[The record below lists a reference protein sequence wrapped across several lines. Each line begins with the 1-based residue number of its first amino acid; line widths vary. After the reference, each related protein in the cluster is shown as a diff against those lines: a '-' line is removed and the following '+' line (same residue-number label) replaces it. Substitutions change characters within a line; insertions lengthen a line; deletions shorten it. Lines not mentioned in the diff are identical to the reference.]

1 MTKTVTRLFD
11 DYGDA
16 RSAVR
21 TLESAGFSR
30 DDISI
35 IANKDAHGSH
45 DRDDDSINED
55 GDVTKGATT
64 GAVLGG
70 VGGLL
75 AGLGLLAVPG
85 LGPIVAAGWLAST
98 AVGAAV
104 GGVGGAATGGI
115 VGALKNAGHDDD
127 EAHVYSE
134 GVRRGGTLV
143 SARVPDERR
152 AEAEAILLQHRSVD
166 AATRGADYRA
176 GGWNTFDPDAE
187 PYTSDQISAERAR
200 YSSHPSTTG
209 L

>member
-11 DYGDA
+11 DYSEA

-21 TLESAGFSR
+21 ALESAGFR
-30 DDISI
+30 HDDISI
-35 IANKDAHGSH
+35 VANKDAHGRH
-45 DRDDDSINED
+45 DRDNDSVNED
-55 GDVTKGATT
+55 GDVTRGATT

-75 AGLGLLAVPG
+75 AGLGLLAIPG

-98 AVGAAV
+98 AAGAAI

-115 VGALKNAGHDDD
+115 VGALKHAGHDDD

-152 AEAEAILLQHRSVD
+152 AEAESILLRHNSVD
-166 AATRGADYRA
+166 AATRGAAYR
-176 GGWNTFDPDAE
+176 GSGWSAFDPDAE
-187 PYTSDQISAERAR
+187 PYTTEQIEAERSR
-200 YSSHPSTTG
+200 YTRQP